1 MVKYGK
7 SFLIIFIFFG
17 RILFAQGDLLNE
29 YVKYGLESNL
39 ALNQQKISLEQSIQS
54 LKEARGM
61 FFPSINID
69 ARYSRAGGGRIIDF
83 PVGDLLN
90 PVYQTLNQML
100 GQQRFP
106 QIENETIDFLREE
119 EHDTKIR
126 LIQPIFQPAIYYNY
140 KAKSYEKD
148 LHEAELNVFK
158 RQLTAEIKSAY
169 FNYLKAIKVV
179 DIYNKTKLLLI
190 ENLRISNKL
199 FHAKTVTKDVIYRA
213 KSELSSLQQQLM
225 VAQNQQKL
233 AQSYF
238 NFLLNK
244 PLTSVITIEE
254 NMQLPGK
261 QELTFEMAQTNA
273 LENREE
279 LVQLKNAIY
288 ATDNGI
294 SAQRSNYFPG
304 LTAVLD
310 YGFEGKKYDFGKDND
325 YWMASM
331 VLQWNLFNGFQD
343 QAKVEYAALEKKKL
357 ESKLNELKQQIGLQV
372 RQSFDNLYAAK
383 MKVEVA
389 GQQLNT
395 SKESFKIINK
405 KYEQGMSS
413 YIEFL
418 DARTNFTNS
427 EINRILAQYD
437 YFIKHAEFEKIT
449 AYSKL

>member
-17 RILFAQGDLLNE
+17 RMLFAQDDVLNE

-39 ALNQQKISLEQSIQS
+39 ALNQQKISLDQRIQS

-83 PVGDLLN
+83 PVGDLMN

-199 FHAKTVTKDVIYRA
+199 FKAQTVTKDVIYRA

-225 VAQNQQKL
+225 VAENQQKL

-254 NMQLPGK
+254 NMQLPDN

-288 ATDNGI
+288 VTDNGI

-310 YGFEGKKYDFGKDND
+310 YGFEGEKYDFGKDND

-372 RQSFDNLYAAK
+372 RQSYDNLYAAK

-427 EINRILAQYD
+427 ELNLILAQYD

>member
-1 MVKYGK
+1 MVKYVK
-7 SFLIIFIFFG
+7 SFLILVIFFG
-17 RILFAQGDLLNE
+17 RMLFAQDGVLNE

-126 LIQPIFQPAIYYNY
+126 LIQPIFQPVIYYNY

-169 FNYLKAIKVV
+169 FNYLKATKFV

-199 FHAKTVTKDVIYRA
+199 FHAQTVTKDVIYRA

-225 VAQNQQKL
+225 VAENQQKL

-294 SAQRSNYFPG
+294 SAQRSNYFP
-304 LTAVLD
+304 
-310 YGFEGKKYDFGKDND
+310 
-325 YWMASM
+325 
-331 VLQWNLFNGFQD
+331 
-343 QAKVEYAALEKKKL
+343 
-357 ESKLNELKQQIGLQV
+357 
-372 RQSFDNLYAAK
+372 
-383 MKVEVA
+383 
-389 GQQLNT
+389 
-395 SKESFKIINK
+395 
-405 KYEQGMSS
+405 
-413 YIEFL
+413 
-418 DARTNFTNS
+418 
-427 EINRILAQYD
+427 
-437 YFIKHAEFEKIT
+437 
-449 AYSKL
+449 